1 MAKFEEVTYISE
13 LDIQPMLILFKQF
26 TNPISKTITTNNN

>member
-13 LDIQPMLILFKQF
+13 LDIQPNDSQTSAVLDQASYADLI
-26 TNPISKTITTNNN
+26 